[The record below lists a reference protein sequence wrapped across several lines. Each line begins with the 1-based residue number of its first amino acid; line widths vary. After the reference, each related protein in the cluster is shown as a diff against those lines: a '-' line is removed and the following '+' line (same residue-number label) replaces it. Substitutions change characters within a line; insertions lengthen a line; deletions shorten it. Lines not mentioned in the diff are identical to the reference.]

1 MATKKTRWTLRDA
14 MAERGR
20 RTWDEMTP
28 DQRARYTLELRET
41 FARAFACGAL
51 EMQRAVEATWDRI
64 TAEGA
69 VVATAPV
76 EDDSGL
82 GPGTFEPPP
91 GGTIGSLLPT

>member
-76 EDDSGL
+76 LTTDESV
-82 GPGTFEPPP
+82 GPFEAPR
-91 GGTIGSLLPT
+91 GVFVLST

>member
-41 FARAFACGAL
+41 FARAFAAGAL
-51 EMQRAVEATWDRI
+51 AMQQ
-64 TAEGA
+64 A
-69 VVATAPV
+69 VVATWDGIVQQESAPV
-76 EDDSGL
+76 STVGL
-82 GPGTFEPPP
+82 PP
-91 GGTIGSLLPT
+91 GSYDPTFPVCGTVGSLV